1 MLSKEDMIDEII
13 RSNLESLDYKDL
25 IRFYSDAQYHE
36 MFHFWSDEEIKE
48 AYTEQIG
55 DLNE

>member
-1 MLSKEDMIDEII
+1 MIDEII
-13 RSNLESLDYKDL
+13 RSNLESLDYKGL